1 MLNVIDC
8 LGNDKVCFLLCLSQ
22 FQSVTYFA
30 GLKELY
36 IYLDIHVVGGKDWSF
51 KIVVEKNNA
60 KDKWQLIKGCGSF
73 FWRGG
78 LEWQSDMFLCIVGWF
93 ISTMDS
99 GLLGQAVQ
107 YHGPELVRCLQIE
120 QQQVPVSLTDHLNKY
135 RQRQPN
141 TSRSEQFLRI
151 HFKITA

>member
-1 MLNVIDC
+1 MLLIVLEMTRFVFSCVYHNFRVLLI
-8 LGNDKVCFLLCLSQ
+8 LLVWGNF
-22 FQSVTYFA
+22 FF
-30 GLKELY
+30 GG
-36 IYLDIHVVGGKDWSF
+36 DIHMVGGKDWSF
-51 KIVVEKNNA
+51 KIVMEKINA

-73 FWRGG
+73 FLRGG

-141 TSRSEQFLRI
+141 TSRSEQFLRN

>member
-1 MLNVIDC
+1 ML
-8 LGNDKVCFLLCLSQ
+8 LSWKWQGLFSLCLSQ

-30 GLKELY
+30 GLKELNIFLGY
-36 IYLDIHVVGGKDWSF
+36 SCIRSEKTGGKDWSF
-51 KIVVEKNNA
+51 KNVFFFPYVEKINA
-60 KDKWQLIKGCGSF
+60 KDKWQLIKGCGRF
-73 FWRGG
+73 LLRRG
-78 LEWQSDMFLCIVGWF
+78 LKWQTDMFLCIVGWF
-93 ISTMDS
+93 ISKMDS

-141 TSRSEQFLRI
+141 TSRCVYTS
-151 HFKITA
+151 